1 MTRPALILVLAL
13 IAATLAALVVDQH
26 LKQAPAVV
34 RRVRVARSFSPNGD
48 RSRDRAL
55 IRFVVT
61 RRDVAAV
68 TVLDA
73 DGHVVRHLA
82 THRAVRPNRKL
93 RFYWNGRTDAGRLAP
108 PGIYR
113 VRVTLRRRHRTVD
126 LLRQIRLSARPA
138 RA

>member
-13 IAATLAALVVDQH
+13 IGATLAALAIDQH

-34 RRVRVARSFSPNGD
+34 RRVWVIRSFSPNGD
-48 RSRDRAL
+48 SSRDRAL
-55 IRFVVT
+55 IRFMVT
-61 RRDVAAV
+61 RRDVVAV
-68 TVLDA
+68 TILAPNGQVI
-73 DGHVVRHLA
+73 RHLA

-108 PGIYR
+108 PAVYR
-113 VRVTLRRRHRTVD
+113 VRVTLRRRHRTVE

-138 RA
+138 KT